1 MLIESGPVTAAQY
14 MSNTQPIPHN
24 KTDIAIATA
33 LAGEQLGLKFIY
45 MDGGSGAQTPI
56 SKEMIKGVRQTIN
69 TPLIIGGGIRNK
81 EQAIAAWNSGADI
94 VVIGN
99 AIEKYPELAL
109 EISLL
114 RTVKR

>member
-1 MLIESGPVTAAQY
+1 M
-14 MSNTQPIPHN
+14 
-24 KTDIAIATA
+24 ATA

-56 SKEMIKGVRQTIN
+56 SKEMIKGVRQTVN

-94 VVIGN
+94 IVIGN
-99 AIEKYPELAL
+99 AIEKNPTLAL

-114 RTVKR
+114 RTVNK